1 MNEIPKL
8 DHGKPGN
15 CVHCGRKLTPQA
27 GYANVAG
34 GAVCHPRI
42 PDGPDCYRLIT
53 VYGEEIGSRL
63 PVLALSRPTDAEME
77 ELRRKFSAAESAESP
92 VARAK
97 RLELR
102 VAQLEGKL
110 EEMTRLRDN
119 ALRQLNREDD
129 EAPFELE
136 ELISQGID
144 AVIGDWEGDVPLERV
159 IESIARALHPDVVK
173 LTEYQE
179 RAEAKIRGLAKERLD
194 LLDEIST
201 IKGHYQRRTE
211 TLEAARDRHKQRVDA
226 ICNEVFTIVS
236 AYPNPGESQHF
247 GADGMFNLGRHSG
260 LQQAHFAV
268 LRGLGCFDPNHE
280 VWIPFSRV
288 EDVDLIRLA
297 INDPGAFTE
306 REKVHDGEYESLGQ
320 WGARAVLTALHEGRG
335 DR

>member
-1 MNEIPKL
+1 MSEEIVS
-8 DHGKPGN
+8 N
-15 CVHCGRKLTPQA
+15 CAHCGRSFEDQTGHGSVKGQ
-27 GYANVAG
+27 V
-34 GAVCHPRI
+34 VCHPRI

-92 VARAK
+92 VARAR

-102 VAQLEGKL
+102 VEQLKGRITELEGKL
-110 EEMTRLRDN
+110 EEMARLRDN

-136 ELISQGID
+136 ELISEGID
-144 AVIGDWEGDVPLERV
+144 AVISDWEGDVPLDRV
-159 IESIARALHPDVVK
+159 IESIAKALHPEVVK

-194 LLDEIST
+194 LLDQIST
-201 IKGHYQRRTE
+201 TKEHYQRRTE
-211 TLEAARDRHKQRVDA
+211 TLEAARDRNKKLLDDVV
-226 ICNEVFTIVS
+226 NEVFTI
-236 AYPNPGESQHF
+236 
-247 GADGMFNLGRHSG
+247 ADSYRPAAKDSPDYLYSLGRCEG
-260 LQQAHFAV
+260 LSHARFAV

-280 VWIPFSRV
+280 VWIPMSRV
-288 EDVDLIRLA
+288 EDLSLIRFA
-297 INDPGAFTE
+297 INDPGAFTP
-306 REKVHDGEYESLGQ
+306 RVRVNDDEYEGLGQ
-320 WGARAVLTALHEGRG
+320 WGARAVLIALREGRG